1 MWADHSTTKF
11 YIVEEMRYD
20 IVKKIMPPYLMEYLV
35 TAVLEN
41 DKKNSALYKNELLKT
56 PQSTAWTSL
65 NVRVQVAYPYKSNRV
80 CGYRHINLINFN

>member
-20 IVKKIMPPYLMEYLV
+20 IVKKIMPLYLMEYLV

-41 DKKNSALYKNELLKT
+41 DKKK
-56 PQSTAWTSL
+56 
-65 NVRVQVAYPYKSNRV
+65 
-80 CGYRHINLINFN
+80 